1 MTGSPQE
8 GRRRVEALVRT
19 TSKTFGQI
27 AAETGVAHPS
37 TIAKWSQRYGWRPSP
52 SPGGKNDLRATL
64 RRHIARQI
72 SRFDKALRQA
82 PKTPAAKTL
91 APKPL
96 DSAKVLRDLGGLKK
110 LLDEID
116 ADGRRE
122 TDDGADAGGD
132 PGGGGLDLPAL
143 RAQIADRYAAF
154 AGDGA
159 AAGLPGEPAAGPGP
173 DPGA

>member
-8 GRRRVEALVRT
+8 GRRRVEALVRG

-37 TIAKWSQRYGWRPSP
+37 TIAKWSQRHGWRPSAA
-52 SPGGKNDLRATL
+52 SGGKNDLRATL
-64 RRHIARQI
+64 RRHVARQI
-72 SRFDKALRQA
+72 SRFDVALRQA
-82 PKTPAAKTL
+82 PKTLAPETL
-91 APKPL
+91 APKTL

-122 TDDGADAGGD
+122 AGDGKDAGGD
-132 PGGGGLDLPAL
+132 PGGGLDLPAL